1 MKLDGA
7 ELIWE
12 MRRCCCRAAT
22 RGPSKL
28 RKSCVMKLLDLCHIQ
43 TTHVSSLVS
52 ARNFNVPKAEAMI
65 RKVRQQKCERVF
77 VVVVVFISVFLSLCL
92 SVSAASGVQDEDE
105 SGQHHLRLEASRGPR
120 VLDDTVVS
128 VAGATSRAQVFSLL
142 VRQVIEKYV
151 SGGMCGYDREGS
163 PIWYD
168 VIGPLDPKGLLMS
181 ASKQDFMKTKIR
193 HTEMLQR
200 ECRRQSEKVG
210 MFLLLSLS
218 FLPSFPS
225 FL

>member
-1 MKLDGA
+1 M
-7 ELIWE
+7 
-12 MRRCCCRAAT
+12 
-22 RGPSKL
+22 
-28 RKSCVMKLLDLCHIQ
+28 
-43 TTHVSSLVS
+43 
-52 ARNFNVPKAEAMI
+52 
-65 RKVRQQKCERVF
+65 
-77 VVVVVFISVFLSLCL
+77 FLSLCF

-105 SGQHHLRLEASRGPR
+105 SGQHHLRLEASRG
-120 VLDDTVVS
+120 
-128 VAGATSRAQVFSLL
+128 SRARRHGGFCCRGEPPKLRFFLL

-200 ECRRQSEKVG
+200 ECRRQSEKVR
-210 MFLLLSLS
+210 MDLLLSCSSRLS
-218 FLPSFPS
+218 RLSRIMFSSPLSWGRTSKPSR
-225 FL
+225 